1 MISISTAMI
10 YNWMKGRA
18 EAKELTAA
26 EYADAVR
33 MVARGAGGEGVQ
45 SEGTSRNTLCESVC
59 WRALDEA
66 ERAAM
71 LPLIWLIFA
80 HHDGHT
86 RACFFDGALVLP
98 AGLGRA
104 LVRCEGVWY
113 AVSEVAGEVRREA
126 LGEAQALMRASVAL
140 RDMYES
146 AQALQKDTNIL
157 RQISGY
163 KGASRY
169 YACVEECGMVEAEA
183 LPELTRACDGWDY
196 LRCVLADAY

>member
-1 MISISTAMI
+1 MISTAMI

-18 EAKELTAA
+18 DAVELTAA

-33 MVARGAGGEGVQ
+33 LVARGAGGEGVQ
-45 SEGTSRNTLCESVC
+45 CEGTSRTLSESVC
-59 WRALDEA
+59 WRALDEV

-71 LPLIWLIFA
+71 LPLIWLTFA
-80 HHDGHT
+80 HYNGHT

-98 AGLGRA
+98 EGQGRA

-113 AVSEVAGEVRREA
+113 AVSEVGGEVRREA
-126 LGEAQALMRASVAL
+126 LGEAQALMRASGAL

-169 YACVEECGMVEAEA
+169 YACREAVGEAEA
-183 LPELTRACDGWDY
+183 ETLSELTRASDGWDY
-196 LRCVLADAY
+196 LQCVLADDY